1 MATLLFPLQFK
12 RQYSGP
18 LDADNVFTLTTD
30 RTTYLTNPLRYA
42 GQIVFDTQDT
52 TLYYLNSSLDT
63 WISIAT
69 NTSLSALSSVYFNA
83 NTTTLSALNCSL
95 VVRTISAANYLGI
108 PSGGTGIASGAYLPL
123 SGGQLTGAVTSTSSI
138 SAQGIIYTLAGNS
151 SQWQTTY
158 TTVCA
163 NSASW
168 IKSTSTLETPTTG
181 ISTISNI
188 ISLSQT
194 TYDALTIK
202 RPDTFYII
210 I

>member
-1 MATLLFPLQFK
+1 MTSLLFPLQFK

-18 LDADNVFTLTTD
+18 LDADNVFTLTSD
-30 RTTYLTNPLRYA
+30 RVAYLSNPLRYA
-42 GQIVFDTQDT
+42 GQVVFDTQDT
-52 TLYYLNSSLDT
+52 TLYYLNSALDT
-63 WISIAT
+63 WINVGSNNLI
-69 NTSLSALSSVYFNA
+69 N
-83 NTTTLSALNCSL
+83 
-95 VVRTISAANYLGI
+95 
-108 PSGGTGIASGAYLPL
+108 YLPL
-123 SGGQLTGAVTSTSSI
+123 SGGRLTGSVTSISSI
-138 SAQGIIYTLAGNS
+138 SAQGIIYAAGGNS
-151 SQWQTTY
+151 SQWQSTYTTVQNNSATTWNYQGTDLKALSGNWQSTY

-194 TYDALTIK
+194 TYNALTVK